1 MLQRHF
7 WGRIIAILASCIFI
21 LTSSVLMFVCTISIT
36 RRESNEPSEKV
47 YSFIDNDFP
56 EHWPLN
62 LPNVLM
68 IMEESSH
75 YGISGL
81 DSREEWATTATYGFG
96 YLRLG
101 QEQRRFAL
109 SMWHQLHCLRL
120 MRTALDGDYGQG
132 VREHMQHCLAYFR
145 QMILCNPDLTLEPA
159 DMLTRNYEIQRTG
172 ATHVCKDWSK
182 VYDAMGRNYNDT
194 RL

>member
-1 MLQRHF
+1 MLAL
-7 WGRIIAILASCIFI
+7 GTFI
-21 LTSSVLMFVCTISIT
+21 LTLSLATFVRTISVT
-36 RRESNEPSEKV
+36 RRESNVPSEKV
-47 YSFIDNDFP
+47 YYNNFP
-56 EHWPLN
+56 EHWPLY

-68 IMEESSH
+68 MMEESSH

-81 DSREEWATTATYGFG
+81 DSPEEWATTATYGFG

-120 MRTALDGDYGQG
+120 MRTALDGDYDQG
-132 VREHMQHCLAYFR
+132 VREHMQHCLTYLR

-159 DMLTRNYEIQRTG
+159 DVFTRNYEIKRMG
-172 ATHVCKDWSK
+172 STHVCRDWSK
-182 VYDAMGRNYNDT
+182 VYNAMGRNYNDT
-194 RL
+194 RLRVMQDKSR

>member
-1 MLQRHF
+1 MLQRHI
-7 WGRIIAILASCIFI
+7 WRRIIAVLALGIFI
-21 LTSSVLMFVCTISIT
+21 LTSSVLTFIRTISIT
-36 RRESNEPSEKV
+36 RRESNVPSEKV

-56 EHWPLN
+56 EHWPLD

-68 IMEESSH
+68 TIEESSH

-81 DSREEWATTATYGFG
+81 DSPEEWASTATYGFG

-120 MRTALDGDYGQG
+120 MRTALDGDYDQG
-132 VREHMQHCLAYFR
+132 VREHMQHCLTYLR
-145 QMILCNPDLTLEPA
+145 PMILCNPDLTLESA
-159 DMLTRNYEIQRTG
+159 DVLTRNYEIKRVG

>member
-1 MLQRHF
+1 MLALGTF
-7 WGRIIAILASCIFI
+7 VLA
-21 LTSSVLMFVCTISIT
+21 LSVAMLVRTISIT
-36 RRESNEPSEKV
+36 IRESNVPSERV

-56 EHWPLN
+56 EHWPLD

-68 IMEESSH
+68 MMEESSH

-120 MRTALDGDYGQG
+120 MRTALDGDYDQG
-132 VREHMQHCLAYFR
+132 VRGHMQHCLTYLR

-159 DMLTRNYEIQRTG
+159 DMLTRNYEIKRMG
-172 ATHVCKDWSK
+172 ATHICKDWSK

-194 RL
+194 RLRVMQDKSQ